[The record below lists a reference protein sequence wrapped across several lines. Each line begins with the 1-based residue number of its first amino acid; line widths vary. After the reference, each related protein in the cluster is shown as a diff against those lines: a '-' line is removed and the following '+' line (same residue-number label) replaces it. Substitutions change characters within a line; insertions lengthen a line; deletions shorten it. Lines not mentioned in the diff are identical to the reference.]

1 MRLAKLQ
8 ADYNAEQECKAKLQE
23 DIAALRSSCQSQVPR
38 LEKAPASRGG
48 PVPKNGNRTAS
59 PQCNYSF
66 HIGFCA
72 RRPFNKLW

>member
-23 DIAALRSSCQSQVPR
+23 DIAALRSSCQSQLPR

-59 PQCNYSF
+59 PQRNYSF